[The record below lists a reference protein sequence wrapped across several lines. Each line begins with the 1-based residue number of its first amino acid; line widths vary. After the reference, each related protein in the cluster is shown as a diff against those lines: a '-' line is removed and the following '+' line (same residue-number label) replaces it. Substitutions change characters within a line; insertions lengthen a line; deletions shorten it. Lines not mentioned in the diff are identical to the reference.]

1 MKIWPSSSG
10 ASLFRFGFLCAIL
23 CIVLF
28 AATFREEIK
37 YNIDC
42 LRLGKTDINLDFRE
56 IVGGISEQNIVYQYP
71 SLRIT
76 CSNITDT
83 PSLGTRACSADIRS
97 LWGIRAYQIVFF
109 LKNNRLAHMKVDIP
123 WWNHGRI
130 KDQLLEQYGDP
141 YAKQFLPRSG
151 VRLMGWKLDNG
162 ALLFDRDRGMNIVLW
177 HSIQWI
183 SNEEAR
189 RKGGVFH

>member
-1 MKIWPSSSG
+1 
-10 ASLFRFGFLCAIL
+10 
-23 CIVLF
+23 
-28 AATFREEIK
+28 
-37 YNIDC
+37 
-42 LRLGKTDINLDFRE
+42 
-56 IVGGISEQNIVYQYP
+56 
-71 SLRIT
+71 
-76 CSNITDT
+76 
-83 PSLGTRACSADIRS
+83 
-97 LWGIRAYQIVFF
+97 
-109 LKNNRLAHMKVDIP
+109 MKVDIP